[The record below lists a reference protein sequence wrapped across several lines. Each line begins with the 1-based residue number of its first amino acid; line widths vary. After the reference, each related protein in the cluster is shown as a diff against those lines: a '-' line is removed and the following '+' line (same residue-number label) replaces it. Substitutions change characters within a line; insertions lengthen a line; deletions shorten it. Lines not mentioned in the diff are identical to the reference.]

1 METIVI
7 SLGGSAIIPDKV
19 DYKFLEAF
27 KKVILKHKKYKF
39 IIVTGGGKT
48 ARNYI
53 EAVHKEKLSEKIA
66 SIVGIA
72 STKLNAKLVAG
83 FFKIK
88 TAIPETLAQLKKQKG
103 RIIICGALG
112 HRPGLTSDANAAEI
126 AQITKAKYF
135 INMTNV
141 KGLYTKDPKK
151 YKTAEFVK
159 EISHKDF
166 NNIIKKIKYKA
177 GQHFVLDQVAS
188 KIIKQNKIST
198 IILKGNNNL
207 DKVLS
212 NKNYQ
217 GTIIFSSA

>member
-1 METIVI
+1 MQTIVI

-27 KKVILKHKKYKF
+27 KKVIQKHKKYRF

-48 ARNYI
+48 ARTYI
-53 EAVHKEKLSEKIA
+53 EAVRKEKLSEKIA
-66 SIVGIA
+66 SIIGIA
-72 STKLNAKLVAG
+72 STKLNAKLVSG

-88 TAIPETLAQLKKQKG
+88 HKIPETLAELKKQKG

-112 HRPGLTSDANAAEI
+112 HRPGLTSDANAAEV
-126 AQITKAKYF
+126 AQVFKAKYF

-141 KGLYTKDPKK
+141 KGLYSKDPNK
-151 YKTAEFVK
+151 YKTAKFIK
-159 EISHKDF
+159 HISHKDF
-166 NNIIKKIKYKA
+166 NKIVQKIKYQA
-177 GQHFVLDQVAS
+177 GQHFVLDQIAS
-188 KIIKQNKIST
+188 KIIKQHNIPT

-212 NKNYQ
+212 NKNCQ
-217 GTIIFSSA
+217 GTLIEH

>member
-1 METIVI
+1 MQTIVI

-48 ARNYI
+48 ARTYI
-53 EAVHKEKLSEKIA
+53 EAVRKEKLSENIA

-72 STKLNAKLVAG
+72 STKLNAKLVSG

-88 TAIPETLAQLKKQKG
+88 QKIPESITELKKQRD

-112 HRPGLTSDANAAEI
+112 NRKGLTSDANAAEI
-126 AQITKAKYF
+126 AEAFKAKYF
-135 INMTNV
+135 INLTNV

-151 YKTAEFVK
+151 FKTAKFIK
-159 EISHKDF
+159 SISHKDF
-166 NNIIKKIKYKA
+166 NEIVQKIKYQA
-177 GQHFVLDQVAS
+177 GQHFVLDQIAS
-188 KIIKQNKIST
+188 KIIKQHKIPT
-198 IILKGNNNL
+198 IILKGNSNL

-217 GTIIFSSA
+217 GTLIS